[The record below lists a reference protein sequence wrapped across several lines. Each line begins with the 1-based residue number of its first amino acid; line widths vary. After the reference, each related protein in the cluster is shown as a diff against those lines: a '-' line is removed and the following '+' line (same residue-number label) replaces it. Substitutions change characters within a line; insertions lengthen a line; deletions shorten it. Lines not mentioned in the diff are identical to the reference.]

1 MINKLIL
8 LVPTYNFTDGVD
20 KILKKVYLER
30 KLVFKIIIFDNSS
43 NNNIKNLC
51 NKYNSKGL
59 NIEYKFNQPK
69 LSPQNNWTNLIKF
82 IYDNFRLNSQATKF
96 YFMLIHQDD
105 VPVDNFFFKKI
116 HNILE
121 KNCPQ
126 IISLNTIINDKSF
139 FDNRIHTESY
149 LRHFLYKYLNKYIY
163 LRNYFGPTS
172 SFVFKN
178 TLFRNSFPSFNNKLK
193 WLIDVDFYGRYLSKK
208 RIYFSNL
215 TIRSHAKDNTFSL
228 TSLLINKNNIQKK
241 ELKLLN
247 KFELYKYVILDF
259 LFWYLIRAIQ
269 YSKYI
274 LFKRI
279 W

>member
-8 LVPTYNFTDGVD
+8 LIPTYNFVDGVD
-20 KILKKVYLER
+20 KILKKIYLER
-30 KLVFKIIIFDNSS
+30 KLFFKIIIFDNSS
-43 NNNIKNLC
+43 NDNIKNIC
-51 NKYNSKGL
+51 NKYNSLGL
-59 NIEYKFNQPK
+59 NIQYKFNQPK
-69 LSPQNNWTNLIKF
+69 LSPQHNWTNLLKF
-82 IYDNFRLNSQATKF
+82 IYDNLKSLNQTSKF

-105 VPVDNFFFKKI
+105 VPVDKFFFKKI

-121 KNCPQ
+121 KNCPE

-139 FDNRIHTESY
+139 FDDRLHTESY

-172 SFVFKN
+172 SLVFKN
-178 TLFRNSFPSFNNKLK
+178 TLFIKSSPVFNNKLK
-193 WLIDVDFYGRYLSKK
+193 WLIDVDFYGRYLLKK
-208 RIYFSNL
+208 RVYFSNL
-215 TIRSHAKDNTFSL
+215 TIRSHSKNNIFSL
-228 TSLLINKNNIQKK
+228 TSSLINKNNIQKE
-241 ELKLLN
+241 ELKILN
-247 KFELYKYVILDF
+247 KFQRNEYFIFDF

-274 LFKRI
+274 LFKKI